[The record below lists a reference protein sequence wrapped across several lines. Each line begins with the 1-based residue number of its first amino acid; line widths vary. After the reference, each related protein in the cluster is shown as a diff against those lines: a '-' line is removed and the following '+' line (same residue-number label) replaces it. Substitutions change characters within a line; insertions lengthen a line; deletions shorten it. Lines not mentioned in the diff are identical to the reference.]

1 MYQYFLQNVPLSRI
15 RHNDL
20 SCYLKEGF
28 GGSSVEAWPIHT
40 FFKQYIA
47 GEKEVAQE
55 NFEKWYKEQ
64 LGKYHS
70 TPKAEGGMHKGS
82 LYELIEKKCGTPFSE
97 VKEDC
102 KNVAIREKVLERLK
116 LLEDIRQRGYKPA
129 EAERIDA
136 VQKKGFVY
144 LQGGHHRAAALY
156 ALGWSEL
163 PAILVFPNQFVYNLF
178 CFLRNNLS
186 TKNFPTKK
194 VLQKTKVKILK
205 WF

>member
-20 SCYLKEGF
+20 SCYVAEGF
-28 GGSSVEAWPIHT
+28 GGAPVEAWPIHT

-64 LGKYHS
+64 LEKYQYV
-70 TPKAEGGMHKGS
+70 PKAEGGMYEGS
-82 LYELIEKKCGTPFSE
+82 LYQFIEKHCKAPFSE

-102 KNVAIREKVLERLK
+102 KNSAIRLRVAQRFQ
-116 LLEDIRQRGYKPA
+116 LLEDIKKRGYKMA
-129 EAERIDA
+129 ETERIDA
-136 VQKKGFVY
+136 VRKNGFFY
-144 LQGGHHRAAALY
+144 LKGGHHRVALLF
-156 ALGWSEL
+156 ALGWREL
-163 PAILVFPNQFVYNLF
+163 PGVLVFSNQLLYNLF